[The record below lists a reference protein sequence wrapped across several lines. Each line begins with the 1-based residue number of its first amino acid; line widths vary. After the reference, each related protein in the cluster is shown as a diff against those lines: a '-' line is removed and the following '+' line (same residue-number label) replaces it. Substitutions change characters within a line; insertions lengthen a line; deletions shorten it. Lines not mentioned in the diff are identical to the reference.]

1 LELEEIRK
9 EANAKA
15 SERMQRKR
23 IALKP
28 YSLTKQVRRE
38 SQNRRYARRQLEE
51 NGEEVPD
58 NLKKRK
64 GVYVP
69 IVYSGTARDDKVAEK
84 QKLHNI
90 RVKLN
95 KTRYKENPLRG
106 SYTQEELDMF
116 EELQGSAA
124 RHYTAYI

>member
-1 LELEEIRK
+1 M
-9 EANAKA
+9 A
-15 SERMQRKR
+15 SERMQGKR

-28 YSLTKQVRRE
+28 YSPTKQERRE
-38 SQNRRYARRQLEE
+38 SKHREYARRKLEA

-69 IVYSGTARDDKVAEK
+69 IVYSGSARDDKRAE
-84 QKLHNI
+84 QKKLGKI
-90 RVKLN
+90 RCNLN
-95 KTRYKENPLRG
+95 KTRDKENPLRG

-116 EELQGSAA
+116 EELQGSEA
-124 RHYTAYI
+124 RHYTA